1 MLKRLATLL
10 CCCLPLVVSAAQVT
24 DLYQGKAPTSG
35 DMTAAQSQALRD
47 VLVKVTGKRDILTQP
62 DVVKAL
68 AAPAD
73 YVQQYSYQDIG
84 SVKFLKADFNVA
96 KVNALVGQSKFALLG
111 PVRPQVAIW
120 LVVDEGERR
129 ILPDQ
134 SGDGWSEALRAQ
146 TQAMGLPVSLPLMD
160 LDDNMAVNATDV
172 WGRFADPVLKAS
184 QRYGAE
190 MVVLGKLSPEGE
202 AWSIDWGFYGTKP
215 GAQAGELTELT
226 KGSGSGTQAEVAKGF
241 ADALAGWLVQQYGT
255 RLSGVAS
262 SQTLVVEGLSDID
275 GMIQI
280 QKLLQEMASVTK
292 VAIGKLEGDKV
303 TFNLSLQGD
312 KAELVRGLQLE
323 SRLHQVED
331 NESGLR
337 YQWSQP

>member
-1 MLKRLATLL
+1 
-10 CCCLPLVVSAAQVT
+10 
-24 DLYQGKAPTSG
+24 
-35 DMTAAQSQALRD
+35 
-47 VLVKVTGKRDILTQP
+47 
-62 DVVKAL
+62 
-68 AAPAD
+68 
-73 YVQQYSYQDIG
+73 
-84 SVKFLKADFNVA
+84 
-96 KVNALVGQSKFALLG
+96 
-111 PVRPQVAIW
+111 VRPQVAIW

-202 AWSIDWGFYGTKP
+202 AWSIDWGLYGTKP

-280 QKLLQEMASVTK
+280 QKLLQGMASVTK

>member
-1 MLKRLATLL
+1 
-10 CCCLPLVVSAAQVT
+10 VVSAAQVT

-35 DMTAAQSQALRD
+35 DMTAAQSQALGD

-172 WGRFADPVLKAS
+172 WGRFADPVLQAS

-202 AWSIDWGFYGTKP
+202 AWSIDWGLYGTKP

>member
-35 DMTAAQSQALRD
+35 DMTAAQSQALGD

-84 SVKFLKADFNVA
+84 SVKFLKADFNVV

-172 WGRFADPVLKAS
+172 WGRFADPVLRAS

-190 MVVLGKLSPEGE
+190 MVVLGKLTPEGE
-202 AWSIDWGFYGTKP
+202 AWSIDWGLYGAKP

-280 QKLLQEMASVTK
+280 QKLLQGMASVTK

>member
-35 DMTAAQSQALRD
+35 DMTAAQSQALGY
-47 VLVKVTGKRDILTQP
+47 VLVKVTGKRDILTQL

-202 AWSIDWGFYGTKP
+202 AWSIDWGLYGTKP

>member
-1 MLKRLATLL
+1 
-10 CCCLPLVVSAAQVT
+10 
-24 DLYQGKAPTSG
+24 
-35 DMTAAQSQALRD
+35 
-47 VLVKVTGKRDILTQP
+47 
-62 DVVKAL
+62 
-68 AAPAD
+68 
-73 YVQQYSYQDIG
+73 
-84 SVKFLKADFNVA
+84 VA

-202 AWSIDWGFYGTKP
+202 AWSIDWGLYGTKP

-280 QKLLQEMASVTK
+280 QKLLQGMASVTK

-303 TFNLSLQGD
+303 TFNPRC
-312 KAELVRGLQLE
+312 RGTRP
-323 SRLHQVED
+323 S
-331 NESGLR
+331 
-337 YQWSQP
+337 W